1 VRTSL
6 CRRVD
11 GAYLTLKKESN
22 SSMKKKQIT
31 IDDITYTVSA
41 TTNAGVKDGI
51 RMLKK
56 SLKQNKKDKEQDGR
70 V

>member
-1 VRTSL
+1 
-6 CRRVD
+6 
-11 GAYLTLKKESN
+11 
-22 SSMKKKQIT
+22 MKKKQIT

-41 TTNAGVKDGI
+41 TTAAGVKDGI

>member
-1 VRTSL
+1 
-6 CRRVD
+6 
-11 GAYLTLKKESN
+11 
-22 SSMKKKQIT
+22 MKKKQII
-31 IDDITYTVSA
+31 IDYITYTVSA
-41 TTNAGVKDGI
+41 TTNVGVKDGI